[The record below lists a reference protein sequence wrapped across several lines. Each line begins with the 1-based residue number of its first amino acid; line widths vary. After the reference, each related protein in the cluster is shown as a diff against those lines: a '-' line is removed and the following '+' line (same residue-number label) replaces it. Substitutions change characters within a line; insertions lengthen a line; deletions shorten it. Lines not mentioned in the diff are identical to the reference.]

1 MPNKISIQ
9 VSSSFMRTYQ
19 SEKYTKEGNF
29 YFTIPPKF
37 IDCSGR
43 FLLKAIIDFSTEWNG
58 NIGTLVALSDGQA
71 TFSAEISQV
80 LINYSKYLNTYAYLN
95 ASSNFYAKV
104 ENFSQ
109 LAYTRWGRK
118 SSAGAKYLV
127 SYDNSNNRLTL
138 QFGSN
143 VLQYVPSF
151 YKNSDSQWTVNENLY
166 NQAKFA
172 VASTTTL
179 TLTYIE

>member
-1 MPNKISIQ
+1 
-9 VSSSFMRTYQ
+9 MRTYQ

-37 IDCSGR
+37 IDCSAN
-43 FLLKAIIDFSTEWNG
+43 FLLKAVIDFSTEWNG
-58 NIGTLVALSDGQA
+58 NTGTTINLNEGQA
-71 TFSAEISQV
+71 TFKAEISQV
-80 LINYSKYLNTYAYLN
+80 LINYSRYLNTYAFFN
-95 ASSNFYAKV
+95 ASSEFYAKV
-104 ENFSQ
+104 DNFSQ
-109 LAYTRWGRK
+109 IAYTRWGRK

-127 SYDNSNNRLTL
+127 NYDNSNNRLTL
-138 QFGSN
+138 QFGSQ

-151 YKNSDSQWTVNENLY
+151 YKNGASQWTVNENLY
-166 NQAKFA
+166 NQANFA

>member
-1 MPNKISIQ
+1 
-9 VSSSFMRTYQ
+9 MRTYQ
-19 SEKYTKEGNF
+19 RERYTKEGNF
-29 YFTIPPKF
+29 YFTIPSKF
-37 IDCSGR
+37 IDCSEN

-58 NIGTLVALSDGQA
+58 NTGTIVSLNEGQA

-80 LINYSKYLNTYAYLN
+80 LINYSRYLHTYAFFN

-104 ENFSQ
+104 DNFSQ
-109 LAYTRWGRK
+109 IAYTRWGRN

-127 SYDNSNNRLTL
+127 NYDNSNNRLTL
-138 QFGSN
+138 QFGSQ
-143 VLQYVPSF
+143 VLQYIPNF
-151 YKNSDSQWTVNENLY
+151 YKNSTSQWTTNENLY
-166 NQAKFA
+166 NQANFA